1 MPVYYYYQYENN
13 IQMIGYVKYE
23 VYGKS
28 DEFFKLEFKHY
39 PIKFL

>member
-1 MPVYYYYQYENN
+1 
-13 IQMIGYVKYE
+13 MIGYVKYE